1 MDLLTHNIN
10 DCLQA
15 SIDAARPPPSP
26 KEPALNQE
34 AAAVLPALAKMESTL
49 LSCQRECLA
58 LLGEVKEASGRHE
71 EYIKDSLRDDL
82 R

>member
-1 MDLLTHNIN
+1 MDLLTHSNR
-10 DCLQA
+10 LQA
-15 SIDAARPPPSP
+15 SIDAASP
-26 KEPALNQE
+26 KEPTLSQE

>member
-1 MDLLTHNIN
+1 M
-10 DCLQA
+10 
-15 SIDAARPPPSP
+15 
-26 KEPALNQE
+26 
-34 AAAVLPALAKMESTL
+34 LPALAKMESTL
-49 LSCQRECLA
+49 LSCQRECLD